1 MDQDTLDKLATGEY
15 SISPRSGRL
24 RKRIRKKKK
33 ESFFSTA
40 RLKKMASNAVWILL
54 ILAFLVSLILVFPEL
69 NIVSDNKKVN
79 QEKNRPFRRVINSA
93 LIKHLFIRLY

>member
-24 RKRIRKKKK
+24 RKRIKKKKK
-33 ESFFSTA
+33 ESFFSS
-40 RLKKMASNAVWILL
+40 RNLKTLGTKIVWGLL

-69 NIVSDNKKVN
+69 NMVSTNKKNN
-79 QEKNRPFRRVINSA
+79 QDKYSPA
-93 LIKHLFIRLY
+93 K